1 MAQNAASPT
10 DSAARAFE
18 GGEAFDVRRLQMLLT
33 FSAALRWPM
42 ISIALV
48 MAAVMWVGGAPP
60 PWVIVWAVA
69 TIAVR
74 ELRASRLARLRSD
87 DAGPIADRMRAAER
101 WTLLLG
107 SAYGSAALF
116 MPRLDTAS
124 AAILT
129 MVLMSLSSGAVST
142 TFSVVRAFVA
152 FAAGIALPTAAL
164 WMVTHGWI
172 GWSIAALILMF
183 LGVQIK
189 FARQNMMLFQESYA
203 MRLENEALLRDL
215 SAERVQLE
223 QARDAAVQADLAK
236 SRFLASASHDLR
248 QPLQSLLLNSGALS
262 RMPIDGESRAIA
274 NDIGEGIEAL
284 RQMLDALLD
293 ISQLDAGDVAPR
305 FQRVALG
312 DLLEGVCARF
322 RPAAQAKGLYL
333 THECEAT
340 LAVTSD
346 AQMLRRILA
355 NLVDNAIKFT
365 RGGGIAL
372 AARAEGSAV
381 VLTVADTGIG
391 MGLEDRDHV
400 FDDLVQLRNP
410 QRDRASGHG
419 LGLGIVRRLAQLLGV
434 AYTIESEP
442 DQGTRFELR
451 LPRADGAAA
460 VASNHTTA
468 HPGLIARR
476 LLVLDDDAD
485 VRASYAHALTSLGCE
500 VACAA
505 TLNEALEA
513 LQRHDPEVALVDFR
527 LAEDCNGLQA
537 IARLRAAR
545 PALVAVIVSADVS
558 HALKEQAALAAVTVL
573 RKPVTDAL
581 LASTINGAL
590 ESAAGAPLPLQ
601 VPPSSE
607 ESS

>member
-1 MAQNAASPT
+1 MAQDPVASG
-10 DSAARAFE
+10 DGASRAFQ
-18 GGEAFDVRRLQMLLT
+18 GGEGFDLRRLQMLLT
-33 FSAALRWPM
+33 FSAALRWQM
-42 ISIALV
+42 ISIAVV

-60 PWVIVWAVA
+60 VWVVVWAVL
-69 TIAVR
+69 TVAVR
-74 ELRASRLARLRSD
+74 ELRAARLARLRSD
-87 DAGPIADRMRAAER
+87 EAGPIAERMRAAER

-142 TFSVVRAFVA
+142 TFSIVRAFVA
-152 FAAGIALPTAAL
+152 FAAGIALPTAIM
-164 WMVTHGWI
+164 WMVTRGWI

-215 SAERVQLE
+215 SAERLQLE

-248 QPLQSLLLNSGALS
+248 QPLQSMLLNSGALS

-274 NDIGEGIEAL
+274 KDIGDGIEAL

-293 ISQLDAGDVAPR
+293 ISQLDAGAIAPR
-305 FQRVALG
+305 YQHVALAE
-312 DLLEGVCARF
+312 LLEGICAQF

-333 THECEAT
+333 SHDCDTA

-346 AQMLRRILA
+346 AHMLRRILA

-365 RGGGIAL
+365 RSGGIAL
-372 AARAEGSAV
+372 VARVEGDFVA
-381 VLTVADTGIG
+381 LTVADTGIG
-391 MGLEDRDHV
+391 MGQEDRHRV
-400 FDDLVQLRNP
+400 FDDMVQLHNP
-410 QRDRASGHG
+410 QRDRTSGHG

-434 AYTIESEP
+434 ACAIESEP
-442 DQGTRFELR
+442 GQGTRLVLR
-451 LPRADGAAA
+451 LPRAGGAAPL
-460 VASNHTTA
+460 VSDHPSA
-468 HPGLIARR
+468 HPELVARR

-485 VRASYAHALTSLGCE
+485 VRASFGRALTSLGCK
-500 VACAA
+500 VVCTA
-505 TLNEALEA
+505 TLIEALDA
-513 LQRHDPEVALVDFR
+513 LARHEPEVALVDFR

-545 PALVAVIVSADVS
+545 PALAAVIVSADVS
-558 HALKEQAALAAVTVL
+558 PGLEDEAARAAVTVL
-573 RKPVTDAL
+573 RKPVTDAK
-581 LASTINGAL
+581 LASTINAVLQGAARK
-590 ESAAGAPLPLQ
+590 SPPAATRPTF
-601 VPPSSE
+601 
-607 ESS
+607 